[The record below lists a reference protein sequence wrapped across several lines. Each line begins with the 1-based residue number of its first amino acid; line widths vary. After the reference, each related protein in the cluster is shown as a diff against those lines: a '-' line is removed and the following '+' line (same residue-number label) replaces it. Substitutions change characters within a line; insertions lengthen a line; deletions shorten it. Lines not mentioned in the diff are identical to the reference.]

1 MNIKVFRELLIER
14 EQNDPLLDHIIIC
27 IYGLLKKHISTLVLA
42 NINQK
47 GVYNDIKTLILE
59 IVKNRYIK
67 LENPS
72 YIMRNYICDCISIL
86 IISGITS
93 SWQTCIQDLINETN
107 SRNPELIFIALRAI
121 ADCDSI
127 MNFYENEN
135 DDFYWDD
142 NLQFQQQ
149 EKEEIKKRLIENQPL
164 IFDFIGKIYSNI
176 NTFESKLKNRII
188 KSIIGL
194 ITFWTKLNLNIL
206 INHNLYINI
215 MDLIDTI
222 EEKKDKIENLK
233 SMAELINISNL
244 NSKNCKLYEFYEKL
258 EGDTSPEQVLQDIYN
273 NINKNEKEGIDGYLN
288 YIIKKINELNKS
300 KDKNEN
306 ILWIYGKIF
315 SSFLENYIYL
325 FFDLSNKVNETIFEL
340 LKFFISYKKR
350 KISWM
355 FFSSIESMMNFI
367 TDYYRFYGLNE
378 NLKNNFSTYLINI
391 LINVMENCAFKK
403 LNPNDVSQLTNL
415 ILYKDI
421 NSNWEIKD
429 KNELYNNINEDDFDI
444 DDIDIKEY
452 RNSAENVFFCIYLI
466 FKEGLN
472 NEIYFINNILFTLIN
487 INDREIKNQLNINNA
502 IKLDIVLL
510 VLKSII
516 PGIDKQTSTEIIKI
530 INEYIYNL
538 SDCIYIQQVNTNIF
552 VDYLLIINIIGD
564 FLVKDKKY
572 FEKVIFILLEV
583 SGRNDVNKYIIDSC
597 YKVMSNVCD
606 KLIGEINYENIF
618 KEFFER
624 FKMIYNVYNI
634 NNIEPLENLV
644 NSMFYIIGINRYDE
658 TEAENKNNNQNLI
671 PFIQCILEYIY
682 NQLNLL
688 LEKRHNMNI
697 IDLKAGIIKVFL
709 LYKNFFHNIRF
720 INSNLRKCIY
730 GNFFPKS
737 IDDLIEIFKFFDN
750 DMDVFT
756 PIINF
761 YISNAKE
768 ISEDCLNNFPN
779 INNIFLQLFQSNSN
793 YFKIIDFLE
802 NLYCHILK
810 NLKAENKNY
819 FQSNKYILNN
829 FLVLIKYSIQ
839 SIKCE
844 SSFNKQL
851 LDKINLL
858 TFAINDVFPLLYI
871 SVDQNDDT
879 KNNISEI
886 IEILNFLIKIID
898 SILTKKE
905 NESLLSDNF
914 ISFII
919 NSIVSLFNENV
930 IQCFL
935 LNLSTEQI
943 GELIIQLVNKTWT
956 LLSSKK
962 FNSLSGN
969 ILSELYFQSILF
981 NVEIFGKVFAECLSK
996 YFEQNYINNIIE
1008 YIAFFHKDKHK
1019 IIEIIK
1025 EILLIR
1031 YDDRN
1036 PDYLEFYFNQLKR
1049 KKNSR

>member
-14 EQNDPLLDHIIIC
+14 DQNDPLLDHIIIC
-27 IYGLLKKHISTLVLA
+27 IYGLLKKHILTLVEA

-47 GVYNDIKTLILE
+47 GVYNDIKNLILE
-59 IVKNRYIK
+59 IVNNRYIK
-67 LENPS
+67 LDNPS

-93 SWQTCIQDLINETN
+93 SWTTCIQDLINETN
-107 SRNPELIFIALRAI
+107 SGNPEMIFIVLRSI

-142 NLQFQQQ
+142 NLQFQQN
-149 EKEEIKKRLIENQPL
+149 EKKEIKKKLIENQPL
-164 IFDFIGKIYSNI
+164 IFDFIGKVYSNVDK
-176 NTFESKLKNRII
+176 FEKKLKNRII

-222 EEKKDKIENLK
+222 EEEKDKIENLK

-258 EGDTSPEQVLQDIYN
+258 EGDISPEQVLQDIFN
-273 NINKNEKEGIDGYLN
+273 NVDRNEKEGIEGYLN
-288 YIIKKINELNKS
+288 YIIKKINEFNKT
-300 KDKNEN
+300 KNNNEN
-306 ILWIYGKIF
+306 ILWIYGKIL

-325 FFDLSNKVNETIFEL
+325 FFDFSNKINETIFEL
-340 LKFFISYKKR
+340 LKFFISHKKR

-367 TDYYRFYGLNE
+367 TDYYRFYGVNE
-378 NLKNNFSTYLINI
+378 NIKNNFSNYLITM

-403 LNPNDVSQLTNL
+403 LNPNDFSQLKNI
-415 ILYKDI
+415 ILYKDAE
-421 NSNWEIKD
+421 SNWEIKD
-429 KNELYNNINEDDFDI
+429 KNELYNNMGEDDFDI

-452 RNSAENVFFCIYLI
+452 RNSAENVFYCIYLI

-472 NEIYFINNILFTLIN
+472 QEINFINNILFSLIN
-487 INDREIKNQLNINNA
+487 INDNEIKNSIDTNNA

-516 PGIDKQTSTEIIKI
+516 PGVDKQKTSDIAKI

-538 SDCIYIQQVNTNIF
+538 SDCIFIHQVNTTIF

-583 SGRNDVNKYIIDSC
+583 SGMNGVNSYIIESC
-597 YKVMSNVCD
+597 YKIMSNICEKITED
-606 KLIGEINYENIF
+606 INYEKMF
-618 KEFFER
+618 QEFFER
-624 FKMIYNVYNI
+624 FKTIYNIYNI
-634 NNIEPLENLV
+634 KNIEPLENLI
-644 NSMFYIIGINRYDE
+644 NSMFYLIGINRYDE
-658 TEAENKNNNQNLI
+658 IEPGNNKNNHLI

-682 NQLNLL
+682 NELHLL
-688 LEKRHNMNI
+688 FEKKNEMNV

-709 LYKNFFHNIRF
+709 LYKNVFHNIHF
-720 INSNLRKCIY
+720 ANSDLRKSIN

-737 IDDLIEIFKFFDN
+737 IDDLITIFKFFDN
-750 DMDVFT
+750 DIEIFI

-779 INNIFLQLFQSNSN
+779 INNVFLQLFESNQN
-793 YFKIIDFLE
+793 YFKITDFLE
-802 NLYCHILK
+802 TLYSHVLK
-810 NLKAENKNY
+810 NLKKEDKNY
-819 FQSNKYILNN
+819 LESNKYLLDNFFIL
-829 FLVLIKYSIQ
+829 VKYSIS

-844 SSFNKQL
+844 SSLNNQL
-851 LDKINLL
+851 LAKINLL
-858 TFAINDVFPLLYI
+858 TYTINDVFPLLYI
-871 SVDQNDDT
+871 YVDQSENT
-879 KNNISEI
+879 KNMISEI
-886 IEILNFLIKIID
+886 IEILNFLINIID
-898 SILTKKE
+898 SILIKKE
-905 NESLLSDNF
+905 NEHLLADNF
-914 ISFII
+914 ISFNI
-919 NSIVSLFNENV
+919 NSIASLLNENIIKCFLINLSNEQIVQLV
-930 IQCFL
+930 IQ
-935 LNLSTEQI
+935 I
-943 GELIIQLVNKTWT
+943 VNKTWS
-956 LLSSKK
+956 LLNSKK
-962 FNSLSGN
+962 FNSLSCN
-969 ILSELYFQSILF
+969 ALSELYFQIIFF
-981 NVEIFGKVFAECLSK
+981 NVEIFCKVFSECLSK
-996 YFEQNYINNIIE
+996 FFNKDYTNNIIE
-1008 YIAFFHKDKHK
+1008 FIIFFHKDKNRVV
-1019 IIEIIK
+1019 EILK
-1025 EILLIR
+1025 EILLIC
-1031 YDDRN
+1031 YDERN
-1036 PDYLEFYFNQLKR
+1036 SDSLEFYFNQLKR
-1049 KKNSR
+1049 KKNSK